1 MNFYFFSLA
10 LSLPLDIKT
19 TQQQYTYLYP
29 IYSITKPTTNTL
41 SIFLCFFILLFVK
54 HQYHSK
60 IDDQIDKALAS
71 MTQGL
76 INKLVSVLEAT
87 LGKLARY
94 DEGSLIGSL
103 LSFTVKNFCWALIKA
118 NDLFI
123 FFMLFVQNVSGSGK
137 ELGQGY
143 VNFTRNNIDLIRS
156 KINDDLWILNF
167 FEQWYTKQIT
177 ILCNW
182 LSERLD
188 HGLHV
193 FQCTCLAHI
202 VKVSN

>member
-1 MNFYFFSLA
+1 
-10 LSLPLDIKT
+10 
-19 TQQQYTYLYP
+19 
-29 IYSITKPTTNTL
+29 
-41 SIFLCFFILLFVK
+41 
-54 HQYHSK
+54 
-60 IDDQIDKALAS
+60 

-87 LGKLARY
+87 LGKLGRY

-103 LSFTVKNFCWALIKA
+103 LSFTVNIYFPSTSNILTTTP
-118 NDLFI
+118 FPT
-123 FFMLFVQNVSGSGK
+123 FQNVSGSGK

-143 VNFTRNNIDLIRS
+143 VNFARNNIDLIRS

-177 ILCNW
+177 ILCTW

-188 HGLHV
+188 HSLHV

-202 VKVSN
+202 VKVCQTSFETMRIPSMRFLLENLFGLRVARRDGRQIELQGISDCQHANAGGRGDVSTDDDIRRRRR